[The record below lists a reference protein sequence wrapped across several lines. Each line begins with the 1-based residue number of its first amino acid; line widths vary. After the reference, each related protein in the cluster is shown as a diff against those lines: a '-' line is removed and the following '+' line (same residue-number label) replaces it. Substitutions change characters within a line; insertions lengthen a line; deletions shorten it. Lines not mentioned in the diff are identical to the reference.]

1 MPLRSRVCPC
11 LLLHLADD
19 QIETIGAALSD
30 PLHPSVAVALS
41 STCCSLRAAL
51 RLILAT
57 LKAQHLAVGMLL
69 LKLKGVNQTAPFNI
83 IEPNCVPKFLCDEVF
98 SLRTERKLH
107 CSHIGLSVADMGN
120 LGMLL
125 RTNGLPTLKSLEL
138 LGAFGDEGMRMMC
151 EGLGRHSLPNLR
163 SLSLVSCAIGPVGA
177 SSLGLVLGQGALPK
191 LKQLCIGHG
200 NAIGDQG
207 MLALAAPLRAR
218 VAFKT
223 LYLEG
228 NDISDAGVTSLVAN
242 LGNGELKALKRLKL
256 ASNRIGKI
264 GCAAIIDAIDCGA
277 LPSLKR
283 LDVFGTSAETLTNA
297 PLSYDLAAALGR
309 LQRSQS
315 LKRLQRLQRINK
327 ELLNALADEVR
338 KASGIESRLIEGQ
351 AESLLDQLQAL
362 QADEASLSEM

>member
-1 MPLRSRVCPC
+1 
-11 LLLHLADD
+11 
-19 QIETIGAALSD
+19 
-30 PLHPSVAVALS
+30 
-41 STCCSLRAAL
+41 
-51 RLILAT
+51 
-57 LKAQHLAVGMLL
+57 
-69 LKLKGVNQTAPFNI
+69 
-83 IEPNCVPKFLCDEVF
+83 
-98 SLRTERKLH
+98 
-107 CSHIGLSVADMGN
+107 
-120 LGMLL
+120 
-125 RTNGLPTLKSLEL
+125 
-138 LGAFGDEGMRMMC
+138 MMC